1 MTLVE
6 ILQGL
11 PHLPELF
18 ERLRSGRHICA
29 DDGPLYLALRAEVGS
44 YRALFEALGFDLVG
58 HDRGFYYFLSG
69 EDLGKEASQLA
80 AFFFILVEAWG
91 DAGKDLEATA
101 FGAAGHRLADLPH
114 LSRDRW
120 RRLMA
125 EANVT
130 NEEEL
135 SNLIR
140 RLERYGFAERL
151 ADDRFRFRTPV
162 WRFLDLCFEVLNDD
176 HDESTKV
183 NSATG
188 DA

>member
-1 MTLVE
+1 
-6 ILQGL
+6 
-11 PHLPELF
+11 
-18 ERLRSGRHICA
+18 
-29 DDGPLYLALRAEVGS
+29 
-44 YRALFEALGFDLVG
+44 
-58 HDRGFYYFLSG
+58 
-69 EDLGKEASQLA
+69 
-80 AFFFILVEAWG
+80 
-91 DAGKDLEATA
+91 
-101 FGAAGHRLADLPH
+101 
-114 LSRDRW
+114 
-120 RRLMA
+120 MA